1 MNSPKN
7 EAPAKTNQRGKRAR
21 SAVRLKGKSDATAIT
36 GKLGDGST
44 PSRGALV
51 RARVLHAALECFGTF
66 GFEGTSTRAVAERA
80 GVSHT
85 LLLYHFDSKEQLWR
99 TTMEDVIGRY
109 RHAYDARLHRID
121 GTDAR
126 ACLRAFIENFVQ
138 FSAEVPQLHRIMT
151 QESTQG
157 SERVHWLID
166 NHLSGSFDAAIALIR
181 RGQAEGMVRA
191 GEPARLYYAIIGL
204 GGTLM
209 SVSSEFKHF
218 TGQDVFAAGELQKTT
233 QMIFDFVFTEAAG
246 AAPGT
251 PRPRRGKKL
260 QA

>member
-1 MNSPKN
+1 MNPPKN
-7 EAPAKTNQRGKRAR
+7 DTPAKANRRGKRAR
-21 SAVRLKGKSDATAIT
+21 SAVRLKGKADASAIT
-36 GKLGDGST
+36 DKLADGGT

-126 ACLRAFIENFVQ
+126 ACLRAFVENFVQ

-181 RGQAEGMVRA
+181 RCQAEGAVRD

-209 SVSSEFKHF
+209 SVSAEFKHF
-218 TGQDVFAAGELQKTT
+218 TGRDVFTAAELQKTT
-233 QMIFDFVFTEAAG
+233 QMIFDFIFTDAAG
-246 AAPGT
+246 AATEALPA
-251 PRPRRGKKL
+251 RRGKR
-260 QA
+260 QS